1 MNRAWRRWWRTL
13 ACGMLPLGMGA
24 AMATPNGVPPGIE
37 ARVRAQGPVID
48 VPGTK
53 TLYEPLLAK
62 QPREGVRRT
71 TGLAYGSDERHR
83 LDVYAPEAA
92 APGPRP
98 VLVFVHGGGFV
109 RGDKADR
116 DNAGYFFAREGFVTA
131 VPNYRLG
138 PKHRWPAGAEDI
150 ASVLRWL
157 RQNAAEFGGDPQRIV
172 LMGESAGAAHVAA
185 ATLVKRFH
193 PPEGLEIVGAV
204 LVSGVY
210 NARLEALARR
220 QFGIATPDPR
230 NEAYFGPDTSAWGA
244 MSTVDLVDAAPFP
257 ILLTYAEM
265 DPMQM
270 QVQAG
275 ELFARLVSRHGF
287 SPDLHVVRGHN
298 HLTQVYSINTGDESL
313 TRPVLE
319 FLRGRTRPAE

>member
-1 MNRAWRRWWRTL
+1 MSCPLQRWWRAL
-13 ACGMLPLGMGA
+13 ACGMLPLGVGA
-24 AMATPNGVPPGIE
+24 AMAAPQGVPPEIE
-37 ARVRAQGPVID
+37 ARVRMQGPVID
-48 VPGTK
+48 IAGTK
-53 TLYEPLLAK
+53 ALYEPRLAK
-62 QPREGVRRT
+62 QPRDGVRRT
-71 TGLAYGSDERHR
+71 SDLAYGSDERHR
-83 LDVYAPEAA
+83 LDVYMPEAA
-92 APGPRP
+92 AAGPRP

-116 DNAGYFFAREGFVTA
+116 DNAGLFFAREGFVA
-131 VPNYRLG
+131 VVPNYRLG

-150 ASVLRWL
+150 SAVVSWL
-157 RQNAAEFGGDPQRIV
+157 HAHAAEFGGDPQRIV

-185 ATLVKRFH
+185 ATLIKRFH
-193 PPEGLEIVGAV
+193 PPQGLKIAGAV

-210 NARLEALARR
+210 NVRLEGLARR

-230 NEAYFGPDTSAWGA
+230 NEAYFGPDREAWAA

-257 ILLTYAEM
+257 LLITYAEL

-275 ELFARLVSRHGF
+275 ELFARLVARHGF
-287 SPDLHVVRGHN
+287 SPELHVVRGHN

-313 TRPVLE
+313 TAPVLR
-319 FLRGRTRPAE
+319 FLRTRSMPAE